1 MTVVSAVAAAS
12 SFFAGIEGFT
22 SIFFLFLCA
31 IMAMN
36 KMQKM
41 SPREPR
47 TAPMMMDPTLT
58 GSSFISP
65 IDWAI
70 DWAGGGDGAKA
81 VTVGGVTTVS
91 TLIETPVTF
100 ASMAVALLGLLVAL
114 AIADCTE
121 ADVARGVRML
131 TPMMTLPAVTVTS
144 TADGPT
150 PARAAIALFIW
161 SSTLE
166 VNEETSPKSRR
177 LNPTTLIVGGGDG
190 GGGEGEGGGGEGDGG
205 GGDGDGGSGRGE
217 GGGGEGDG
225 GGGEGDSVGDI
236 GGDGTSVQ
244 RPGDVGVEAGAVLLA
259 MPKLSG
265 SALAPSPLFTWLP
278 NSMKP

>member
-1 MTVVSAVAAAS
+1 
-12 SFFAGIEGFT
+12 
-22 SIFFLFLCA
+22 
-31 IMAMN
+31 
-36 KMQKM
+36 
-41 SPREPR
+41 
-47 TAPMMMDPTLT
+47 MMMALTLT
-58 GSSFISP
+58 GSSFMSP

-70 DWAGGGDGAKA
+70 DWAGGGGGAKA
-81 VTVGGVTTVS
+81 VTVGGVSTVS

-100 ASMAVALLGLLVAL
+100 ASMAVALLGLLVAV
-114 AIADCTE
+114 AIVECTE
-121 ADVARGVRML
+121 AAVARGVRML
-131 TPMMTLPAVTVTS
+131 TPTMTLPAVTVNS

-166 VNEETSPKSRR
+166 VNEETSPARRR

-190 GGGEGEGGGGEGDGG
+190 GGGEGEGGRGEGDGGGGDGDRG

-225 GGGEGDSVGDI
+225 GGGEGESVGDS
-236 GGDGTSVQ
+236 GGDGTNVQ
-244 RPGDVGVEAGAVLLA
+244 RPEDVGVEAGAVMLA

-265 SALAPSPLFTWLP
+265 SALAPSPLFTWFP
-278 NSMKP
+278 DNKKPEFAWSSEPHSVAGF

>member
-1 MTVVSAVAAAS
+1 MEDRTVISAAPAAPRNS
-12 SFFAGIEGFT
+12 AGVEGFA
-22 SIFFLFLCA
+22 SVFFLCA
-31 IMAMN
+31 TMAMN
-36 KMQKM
+36 RMQKM

-70 DWAGGGDGAKA
+70 DWAGGGGGAKA

-144 TADGPT
+144 TADGST

-166 VNEETSPKSRR
+166 VNEETSPASRR

-190 GGGEGEGGGGEGDGG
+190 GGGEGEGGGGEGEGG
-205 GGDGDGGSGRGE
+205 GGEGNGGSGEGD

-225 GGGEGDSVGDI
+225 GGGEGEGG
-236 GGDGTSVQ
+236 GGDGD
-244 RPGDVGVEAGAVLLA
+244 RGGGDGGCDGGLGGGGGGDGG
-259 MPKLSG
+259 G
-265 SALAPSPLFTWLP
+265 S
-278 NSMKP
+278 NGDGGGGDGGGGG

>member
-1 MTVVSAVAAAS
+1 MAITAKPPAPTAIAMTSWFSTDKAS
-12 SFFAGIEGFT
+12 KNEPDGAG
-22 SIFFLFLCA
+22 
-31 IMAMN
+31 
-36 KMQKM
+36 
-41 SPREPR
+41 
-47 TAPMMMDPTLT
+47 
-58 GSSFISP
+58 
-65 IDWAI
+65 
-70 DWAGGGDGAKA
+70 AGGGGATT
-81 VTVGGVTTVS
+81 VTVGDVTTAS
-91 TLIETPVTF
+91 TLTEIPVTL
-100 ASMAVALLGLLVAL
+100 ASMVVALLKLLVAL

-205 GGDGDGGSGRGE
+205 GGDAD
-217 GGGGEGDG
+217 
-225 GGGEGDSVGDI
+225 

-244 RPGDVGVEAGAVLLA
+244 RPEDVGVEAGAVLLA

-278 NSMKP
+278 DNKKPVFTWSSEPHSVAGF

>member
-1 MTVVSAVAAAS
+1 
-12 SFFAGIEGFT
+12 
-22 SIFFLFLCA
+22 
-31 IMAMN
+31 
-36 KMQKM
+36 
-41 SPREPR
+41 
-47 TAPMMMDPTLT
+47 MMMALTLT
-58 GSSFISP
+58 GSSFMSP

-70 DWAGGGDGAKA
+70 DWAGGGGGAKA

-114 AIADCTE
+114 AIVDCTE
-121 ADVARGVRML
+121 AAVAMGVRML
-131 TPMMTLPAVTVTS
+131 TPTMTLPAVTVTS

-150 PARAAIALFIW
+150 PARPAIALFIW

-166 VNEETSPKSRR
+166 VNEETSPARRR

-190 GGGEGEGGGGEGDGG
+190 EGEGDGGDGEGEGGRGEGDGGGGDGDGG

-225 GGGEGDSVGDI
+225 GGGEGDGVGDI
-236 GGDGTSVQ
+236 GGDGTNVH
-244 RPGDVGVEAGAVLLA
+244 RPEDVGVEAGAVLLA

-278 NSMKP
+278 DNKKP